1 MTEPMI
7 TLGDLLEILST
18 DLTPTEI
25 EEPMITLGDLLEILS
40 TDLTPTEIE
49 AFLYEWGIA

>member
-7 TLGDLLEILST
+7 TLSDLI
-18 DLTPTEI
+18 
-25 EEPMITLGDLLEILS
+25 EILS

-49 AFLYEWGIA
+49 AFLYEWGIV

>member
-7 TLGDLLEILST
+7 TLSDLI
-18 DLTPTEI
+18 
-25 EEPMITLGDLLEILS
+25 EILS

-49 AFLYEWGIA
+49 AFLYEWGVA

>member
-1 MTEPMI
+1 MAYF
-7 TLGDLLEILST
+7 TLGDLI
-18 DLTPTEI
+18 
-25 EEPMITLGDLLEILS
+25 EILS

>member
-7 TLGDLLEILST
+7 TLSDLV
-18 DLTPTEI
+18 
-25 EEPMITLGDLLEILS
+25 EILS

-49 AFLYEWGIA
+49 AFLFEWGVA

>member
-7 TLGDLLEILST
+7 TLGDLI
-18 DLTPTEI
+18 
-25 EEPMITLGDLLEILS
+25 EILS

>member
-7 TLGDLLEILST
+7 TLSDLI
-18 DLTPTEI
+18 
-25 EEPMITLGDLLEILS
+25 EILS

-49 AFLYEWGIA
+49 AFLFEWGIA